1 MDLVWDEAKNRANI
15 RKHGFD
21 FLDAQEMFRGMLVVE
36 ADTRNDY
43 GENRWIGL
51 GIVGGRVAHVI
62 FAERDPETV
71 RIITLRKATGRERK
85 EFEKAIKDRLE
96 AN

>member
-1 MDLVWDEAKNRANI
+1 MNFEWDEAKNRANI

-21 FLDAQEMFRGMLVVE
+21 FLDAQEIFRGMLVVE

-62 FAERDPETV
+62 FAERH
-71 RIITLRKATGRERK
+71 LKLSG
-85 EFEKAIKDRLE
+85 LSH
-96 AN
+96 